1 MSTIR
6 QTLYNQYLKAVS
18 SLLSGV
24 QVTLVKIDGTE
35 ITLIVNKIVVS
46 NALLYSSAIPYDPDR
61 VIPPEEALAE
71 LSPTNQTI
79 TSTGKYRVDYI
90 IVPTS
95 EGEIRTML
103 VKALIN
109 DQHQILF
116 AHVDFPQPVV
126 LSPDMT
132 TVFRFAHTFI
142 PFDVR
147 PPFTKASYEV
157 LVSAVCTPLIERKA
171 TSLNEATPSVE
182 YRVYLK

>member
-1 MSTIR
+1 MSTIK

-46 NALLYSSAIPYDPDR
+46 NALLYTSQVPFDPDR
-61 VIPPEEALAE
+61 AVPPSGSLAE
-71 LSPTNQTI
+71 LTPSNQTI
-79 TSTGKYRVDYI
+79 TSTGKYRVDYV
-90 IVPTS
+90 IVPTF
-95 EGEIRTML
+95 EGEVRAML

-109 DQHQILF
+109 DQHQVLF
-116 AHVDFPQPVV
+116 AHVDFPQPVI

-142 PFDVR
+142 PFDRR
-147 PPFTKASYEV
+147 PPFIKPSYEEV
-157 LVSAVCTPLIERKA
+157 VSVVFTPLIERKA